1 MYFVFRVGTHLLR
14 MAGCVRGYVQAK
26 LQLKTG
32 PPPDYDERFTE
43 MLLDYAYTMHGS
55 SKEQHNS
62 TSWATSS
69 RSRKGNPYNNSR
81 CYKALVDY
89 LHIVNGGFFDGD
101 DMCVS
106 IL

>member
-1 MYFVFRVGTHLLR
+1 
-14 MAGCVRGYVQAK
+14 MAGCVRGYVQAE
-26 LQLKTG
+26 LQLKTS
-32 PPPDYDERFTE
+32 PPPDYDERFTK

-62 TSWATSS
+62 TSSATASRSGKANPYKSS
-69 RSRKGNPYNNSR
+69 RF
-81 CYKALVDY
+81 YKALVDY
-89 LHIVNGGFFDGD
+89 LHIVIGGFFDGD